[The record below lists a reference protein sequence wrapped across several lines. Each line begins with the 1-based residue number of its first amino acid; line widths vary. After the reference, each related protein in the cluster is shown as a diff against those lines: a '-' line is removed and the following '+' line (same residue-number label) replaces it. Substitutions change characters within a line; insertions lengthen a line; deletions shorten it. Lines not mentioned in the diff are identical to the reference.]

1 MLSQQEL
8 ESWLWGAANILRG
21 KTAGQDYKTYILSLL
36 FFKRLCDQHDF
47 EAEEKLDRMVQ
58 ETGIA
63 LDEGQRAV
71 LRQSSNLHRFTIPEL
86 CHWKDVVLAADAIGH
101 ALDRATRGDG
111 NCPGLAGANEDLRGV
126 FTVSWNQLAPDG
138 QSQLIPNPVLHALV
152 QHFGQKDLSNRNVQ
166 PDILGRAYEYL
177 IKMFADDAGAKAGEF
192 FTPPEVVDILVRILE
207 PRPGESVYDPTCGS
221 GGMLVHAGDYLTE
234 QGHRA
239 NQLRYF
245 GQEMNWQTYAIAK
258 INLILHD
265 LEGSIKG
272 GKSTLTD
279 PQHLAEPARDRL
291 ATFDLVMANFP
302 FSDAAWWLP
311 EEKRTEEEI
320 AKAKKKKEKTA
331 MGGRFGEFKQ
341 FGATPPASC
350 GDWAFIQHILA
361 SLDERGRAGVVCP
374 QGVLFRGQPEVEEET
389 GEFKP
394 DGTPI
399 IRRRKADDEYLIR
412 HGLLERRWV
421 DAIVALPLNIFYGA
435 GVPAC
440 LLILRKDRPPARRDQ
455 VLMVYAAREGQYR
468 ELSAQNQLR
477 PQDVMRILVHVHAY
491 GDAVR
496 AGQLVEEHVRRI
508 HAALTRAEQEELA
521 RIAAEYAETQE
532 RYDAL
537 ALDLARARET
547 LAAATKET
555 ERTKTEK
562 AIAKL
567 EKQLAGP
574 QAKLAARDEQLA
586 ETRKR
591 YAEERAAID
600 TTGAELRALYAAP
613 TELAKHARVVDFAEI
628 EENEFN
634 LNIPRYVDTFE
645 PEEAVDVGEAMKE
658 LSAARKAT
666 SEAESSLSKMINDA
680 GYAFD

>member
-8 ESWLWGAANILRG
+8 ESWLWGAANILRN

-36 FFKRLCDQHDF
+36 FFKRLCDQHDS
-47 EAEEKLDRMVQ
+47 EADANLRKIQ
-58 ETGIA
+58 EDTGSFLSEPQI
-63 LDEGQRAV
+63 EV
-71 LRQSSNLHRFTIPEL
+71 LRRSTSLHRFIIPEH
-86 CHWKDVVLAADAIGH
+86 CHWRDVLAASDSIGQ

-111 NCPGLAGANEDLRGV
+111 KCLGLAGANAELRGV
-126 FTVSWNQLAPDG
+126 FTISWNQPAPDG
-138 QSQLIPNPVLHALV
+138 DGTLISNAVLHALV
-152 QHFGQKDLSNRNVQ
+152 QHFNSKDISNRNVQ

-192 FTPPEVVDILVRILE
+192 FTPPEVVDTLVRILE

-221 GGMLVHAGDYLTE
+221 GGMLIHAGDYLTE

-239 NQLRYF
+239 NQLRYY

-258 INLILHD
+258 INMILHD
-265 LEGSIKG
+265 LEGRIEG

-279 PQHLAEPARDRL
+279 PQHLAEPAHDRL
-291 ATFDLVMANFP
+291 AQFDIVMANFP

-320 AKAKKKKEKTA
+320 AKAKKKKDKAA

-350 GDWAFIQHILA
+350 GDWAFIQHIVAALA
-361 SLDERGRAGVVCP
+361 DQGRAGVVCP
-374 QGVLFRGQPEVEEET
+374 QGVLFRGQPEIEEET
-389 GEFKP
+389 GEFKE
-394 DGTPI
+394 DGTPV

-412 HGLLERRWV
+412 SGLLERRWV

-440 LLILRKDRPPARRDQ
+440 LLILRKQRPADRRDRL
-455 VLMVYAAREGQYR
+455 LMVYAARQGHYR

-491 GDAVR
+491 GDAAR
-496 AGQLVEEHVRRI
+496 AGRLVDEHAKRL
-508 HAALTRAEQEELA
+508 HAQLTRAEQEELSRVTTEYADTAKKAEALEFDLLRA
-521 RIAAEYAETQE
+521 RDAFERDAAEKKK
-532 RYDAL
+532 
-537 ALDLARARET
+537 
-547 LAAATKET
+547 KEA
-555 ERTKTEK
+555 
-562 AIAKL
+562 AIARL

-574 QAKLAARDEQLA
+574 RQKLAERDERLA

-591 YAEERAAID
+591 FEEDRSAVTA
-600 TTGAELRALYAAP
+600 TGAELRALYADQV
-613 TELAKHARVVDFAEI
+613 ELAKHARVVEWAEL

-645 PEEAVDVGEAMKE
+645 PEEPVDVSVALTELRGADRAAGQSIGALSALLTE
-658 LSAARKAT
+658 LS
-666 SEAESSLSKMINDA
+666 S
-680 GYAFD
+680 